1 MKTKSLV
8 NAAIMLAIYMVFF
21 VLYNI
26 GVLPTIMSILLPIPL
41 IIYSVATQKIR
52 DVIWLLLGCFVGTFL
67 MGSVFGLVTTLNY
80 GVIGTVIGIG
90 IVKKWPYWQRL
101 LNAAIV
107 SVISFPITTY
117 VLTGLNVQ
125 ESMKQVIDELFA
137 MMESMTQMLPESSV
151 EVLNHFQN
159 MMSMMMTTL
168 LPTILILVGLMSA
181 FLSDKVATLV
191 LRRMNFE
198 VPKGEDVQEFQLG
211 SKLAIILLV
220 SQILVSFITNHTLSV
235 ILLNTVMLLNTLF
248 LFQGAIVMM
257 AYFKSRNQKGIGI
270 VLLVFSLMSSLS
282 MFISVLGI
290 SDALFNYRERF
301 AIKKT

>member
-1 MKTKSLV
+1 
-8 NAAIMLAIYMVFF
+8 MLAIYMVFF

-67 MGSVFGLVTTLNY
+67 MGSIYGLVTTLNY
-80 GVIGTVIGIG
+80 GVIGAVIGIG
-90 IVKKWPYWQRL
+90 IIKKWPYWQRL

-125 ESMKQVIDELFA
+125 QSMKQVIDELFA
-137 MMESMTQMLPESSV
+137 MMQSMTQMLPESSV

>member
-67 MGSVFGLVTTLNY
+67 MGSIYGLVTTLNY
-80 GVIGTVIGIG
+80 GVIGAVIGIG

-168 LPTILILVGLMSA
+168 LPTILILVGLVSA

-198 VPKGEDVQEFQLG
+198 VPKGEDIQEFQLG

>member
-67 MGSVFGLVTTLNY
+67 MGSIYGLVTTLNY
-80 GVIGTVIGIG
+80 GVIGAVIGIG
-90 IVKKWPYWQRL
+90 IIKKWPYWQRL

-125 ESMKQVIDELFA
+125 QSMKQVIDELFA
-137 MMESMTQMLPESSV
+137 MMQSMTQMLPESSV

>member
-1 MKTKSLV
+1 
-8 NAAIMLAIYMVFF
+8 MLAIYMVFF

-67 MGSVFGLVTTLNY
+67 MGSIYGLVTTLNY
-80 GVIGTVIGIG
+80 GVIGAVIGIG

>member
-1 MKTKSLV
+1 
-8 NAAIMLAIYMVFF
+8 MLAIYMVFF

-67 MGSVFGLVTTLNY
+67 MGSIYGLVTTLNY
-80 GVIGTVIGIG
+80 GVIGAVIGIG

-125 ESMKQVIDELFA
+125 QSMKQVIDELFA
-137 MMESMTQMLPESSV
+137 MMQSMTQMLPESSV

-168 LPTILILVGLMSA
+168 LPTILILVGLVSA

>member
-41 IIYSVATQKIR
+41 IVYSVATQKIR

-67 MGSVFGLVTTLNY
+67 MGSIYGLVTTLNY
-80 GVIGTVIGIG
+80 GVIGAVIGIG

>member
-1 MKTKSLV
+1 
-8 NAAIMLAIYMVFF
+8 MLAIYMVFF

-67 MGSVFGLVTTLNY
+67 MGSIYGLVTTLNY
-80 GVIGTVIGIG
+80 GVIGAVIGIG
-90 IVKKWPYWQRL
+90 IIKKWPYWQRL

-137 MMESMTQMLPESSV
+137 MMQSMTQMLPESSV

-168 LPTILILVGLMSA
+168 LPTILILVGLVSA

-198 VPKGEDVQEFQLG
+198 VPKGEDIQEFQLG

>member
-1 MKTKSLV
+1 
-8 NAAIMLAIYMVFF
+8 MLAIYMVFF

-67 MGSVFGLVTTLNY
+67 MGSIYGLVTTLNY
-80 GVIGTVIGIG
+80 GVIGAVIGIG
-90 IVKKWPYWQRL
+90 IIKKWPYWQRL

-198 VPKGEDVQEFQLG
+198 VQKGEDIQEFQLG

>member
-1 MKTKSLV
+1 
-8 NAAIMLAIYMVFF
+8 MLAIYMVFF

-67 MGSVFGLVTTLNY
+67 MGSIYGLVTTLNY
-80 GVIGTVIGIG
+80 GVIGAVIGIG

-137 MMESMTQMLPESSV
+137 MMQSMTQMLPESSV

>member
-67 MGSVFGLVTTLNY
+67 MGSIYGLVTTLNY
-80 GVIGTVIGIG
+80 GVIGAVIGIG
-90 IVKKWPYWQRL
+90 IIKKWPYWQRL

-198 VPKGEDVQEFQLG
+198 VPKGEDIQEFQLG

>member
-67 MGSVFGLVTTLNY
+67 MGSVYGLVTTLNY
-80 GVIGTVIGIG
+80 GVIGAVIGIG
-90 IVKKWPYWQRL
+90 IIKKWPYWQRL

-137 MMESMTQMLPESSV
+137 MMQSMTQMLPESSV

>member
-67 MGSVFGLVTTLNY
+67 MGSIYGLVTTLNY

-137 MMESMTQMLPESSV
+137 MMQSMTQMLPESSV

>member
-1 MKTKSLV
+1 
-8 NAAIMLAIYMVFF
+8 MLAIYMVFF

-67 MGSVFGLVTTLNY
+67 MGSIYGLVTTLNY
-80 GVIGTVIGIG
+80 GVIGAVIGIG
-90 IVKKWPYWQRL
+90 IIKKWPYWQRL

-168 LPTILILVGLMSA
+168 LPTILILVGLVSA

>member
-1 MKTKSLV
+1 
-8 NAAIMLAIYMVFF
+8 MLAIYMVFF

-41 IIYSVATQKIR
+41 TIYSVATQKIR

-67 MGSVFGLVTTLNY
+67 MGSIYGLVTTLNY
-80 GVIGTVIGIG
+80 GVIGAVIGIG
-90 IVKKWPYWQRL
+90 IIKKWPYWQRL

-137 MMESMTQMLPESSV
+137 MMQSMTQMLPESSV

-198 VPKGEDVQEFQLG
+198 VPKGEDIQEFQLG

>member
-67 MGSVFGLVTTLNY
+67 MGSIYGLVTTLNY
-80 GVIGTVIGIG
+80 GVIGAVIGIG

-125 ESMKQVIDELFA
+125 QSMKQVIDELFA
-137 MMESMTQMLPESSV
+137 MMQSMTQMLPESSV

-168 LPTILILVGLMSA
+168 LPTILILVGLVSA

>member
-67 MGSVFGLVTTLNY
+67 MGSVYGLVTTLNY
-80 GVIGTVIGIG
+80 GVIGAVIGIG
-90 IVKKWPYWQRL
+90 IIKKWPYWQRL

-117 VLTGLNVQ
+117 VLTGLNVL

-198 VPKGEDVQEFQLG
+198 VPKGEDIQEFQLG

>member
-1 MKTKSLV
+1 
-8 NAAIMLAIYMVFF
+8 MLAIYMVFF

-67 MGSVFGLVTTLNY
+67 MGSIYGLVTTLNY
-80 GVIGTVIGIG
+80 GVIGAVIGIG
-90 IVKKWPYWQRL
+90 IIKKWPYWQRL

>member
-67 MGSVFGLVTTLNY
+67 MGSVYGLVTTLNY

>member
-1 MKTKSLV
+1 
-8 NAAIMLAIYMVFF
+8 MLAIYMVFF

-41 IIYSVATQKIR
+41 IVYSVATQKIR

-67 MGSVFGLVTTLNY
+67 MGSIYGLVTTLNY
-80 GVIGTVIGIG
+80 GVIGAVIGIG
-90 IVKKWPYWQRL
+90 IIKKWPYWQRL

>member
-21 VLYNI
+21 VLYNM

-41 IIYSVATQKIR
+41 IIYSVSTKRVR

-67 MGSVFGLVTTLNY
+67 IGSVYGLVTTLNY
-80 GVIGTVIGIG
+80 GVTGTIIGIG
-90 IVKKWPYWQRL
+90 LIKKWPYWQRL

-107 SVISFPITTY
+107 SVISFPISTY

-125 ESMKQVIDELFA
+125 ESMKKMIDELFV
-137 MMESMTQMLPESSV
+137 MMESMTQTLPESSV
-151 EVLNHFQN
+151 EMLSNLQD
-159 MMSMMMTTL
+159 MMGAMMTTL

-191 LRRMNFE
+191 LKRMNFDI
-198 VPKGEDVQEFQLG
+198 PKGGDIERFQLG
-211 SKLAIILLV
+211 SKLAILLLA
-220 SQILVSFITNHTLSV
+220 SQILVGFISNHTLNI
-235 ILLNTVMLLNTLF
+235 ILMNTVMLLNTLF
-248 LFQGAIVMM
+248 LFQGAVVVM
-257 AYFKSRNQKGIGI
+257 AYFKSRNQKGLGI

-290 SDALFNYRERF
+290 SDALFNYRERLM
-301 AIKKT
+301 IKKS

>member
-67 MGSVFGLVTTLNY
+67 MGSIYGLVTTLNY
-80 GVIGTVIGIG
+80 GVIGAVIGIG

-198 VPKGEDVQEFQLG
+198 VPKGEDIQEFQLG

>member
-67 MGSVFGLVTTLNY
+67 MGSVYGLVTTLNY
-80 GVIGTVIGIG
+80 GVIGAVIGIG

-125 ESMKQVIDELFA
+125 QSMKQVIDELFA

>member
-1 MKTKSLV
+1 
-8 NAAIMLAIYMVFF
+8 MLAIYMVFF

-67 MGSVFGLVTTLNY
+67 MGSVYGLVTTLNY
-80 GVIGTVIGIG
+80 GVIGAVIGIG
-90 IVKKWPYWQRL
+90 IIKKWPYWQRL

>member
-1 MKTKSLV
+1 
-8 NAAIMLAIYMVFF
+8 
-21 VLYNI
+21 
-26 GVLPTIMSILLPIPL
+26 
-41 IIYSVATQKIR
+41 
-52 DVIWLLLGCFVGTFL
+52 
-67 MGSVFGLVTTLNY
+67 
-80 GVIGTVIGIG
+80 
-90 IVKKWPYWQRL
+90 
-101 LNAAIV
+101 
-107 SVISFPITTY
+107 
-117 VLTGLNVQ
+117 
-125 ESMKQVIDELFA
+125 
-137 MMESMTQMLPESSV
+137 
-151 EVLNHFQN
+151 
-159 MMSMMMTTL
+159 MMMTTL

-290 SDALFNYRERF
+290 SDALFNLPGRSQQVATLPYFRGG
-301 AIKKT
+301 

>member
-67 MGSVFGLVTTLNY
+67 MGSVYGLVTTLNY
-80 GVIGTVIGIG
+80 GVIGAVIGIG

-125 ESMKQVIDELFA
+125 QSMKQVIDELFA
-137 MMESMTQMLPESSV
+137 MMQSMTQMLPESSV

>member
-67 MGSVFGLVTTLNY
+67 MGSVYGLVTTLNY
-80 GVIGTVIGIG
+80 GVIGAVIGIG
-90 IVKKWPYWQRL
+90 IIKKWPYWQRL

-198 VPKGEDVQEFQLG
+198 VPKGEDVQECQLG

>member
-52 DVIWLLLGCFVGTFL
+52 DVIWLLLGCFVGTLL
-67 MGSVFGLVTTLNY
+67 MGSVYGLVTTLNY
-80 GVIGTVIGIG
+80 GVIGAVIGIG
-90 IVKKWPYWQRL
+90 IIKKWPYWQRL

-125 ESMKQVIDELFA
+125 QSMKQVIDELFA
-137 MMESMTQMLPESSV
+137 MMQSMTQMLPESSV

-168 LPTILILVGLMSA
+168 LPTILILVGLVSA

>member
-1 MKTKSLV
+1 
-8 NAAIMLAIYMVFF
+8 MLAIYMVFF

-67 MGSVFGLVTTLNY
+67 MGSVYGLVTTLNY
-80 GVIGTVIGIG
+80 GVIGAVIGIG

-198 VPKGEDVQEFQLG
+198 VPKGEDIQEFQLG

>member
-67 MGSVFGLVTTLNY
+67 MGSIYGLVTTLNY
-80 GVIGTVIGIG
+80 GVIGAVIGIG

-125 ESMKQVIDELFA
+125 QSMKQVIDELFA

>member
-67 MGSVFGLVTTLNY
+67 MGSIYGLVTTLNY

-125 ESMKQVIDELFA
+125 QSMKQVIDELFA
-137 MMESMTQMLPESSV
+137 MMQSMTQMLPESSV

>member
-26 GVLPTIMSILLPIPL
+26 GVLPTIMSILLPIPI

-67 MGSVFGLVTTLNY
+67 MGSIYGLVTTLNY
-80 GVIGTVIGIG
+80 GVIGAVIGIG
-90 IVKKWPYWQRL
+90 IVNKWPYWQRL

>member
-125 ESMKQVIDELFA
+125 QSMKQVIDELFA

>member
-67 MGSVFGLVTTLNY
+67 MGSIYGLVTTLNY

-168 LPTILILVGLMSA
+168 LPTILILVGLVSA

-198 VPKGEDVQEFQLG
+198 VPKGEDIQEFQLG

>member
-67 MGSVFGLVTTLNY
+67 MGSIYGLVTTLNY

>member
-1 MKTKSLV
+1 
-8 NAAIMLAIYMVFF
+8 MLAIYMVFF

-67 MGSVFGLVTTLNY
+67 MGSIYGLVTTLNY
-80 GVIGTVIGIG
+80 GVIGAVIGIG

-137 MMESMTQMLPESSV
+137 MMQSMTQMLPESSV

-198 VPKGEDVQEFQLG
+198 VPKGEDIQEFQLG

>member
-67 MGSVFGLVTTLNY
+67 MGSIYGLVTTLNY

-198 VPKGEDVQEFQLG
+198 VPKGEDIQEFQLG

-220 SQILVSFITNHTLSV
+220 TQILVSFITNHTLSV

>member
-41 IIYSVATQKIR
+41 IVYSVATQKIR

-67 MGSVFGLVTTLNY
+67 MGSIYGLVTTLNY
-80 GVIGTVIGIG
+80 GVIGAVIGIG
-90 IVKKWPYWQRL
+90 IIKKWPYWQRL

-137 MMESMTQMLPESSV
+137 MMQSMTQMLPESSV

-198 VPKGEDVQEFQLG
+198 VPKGEDIQEFQLG

>member
-1 MKTKSLV
+1 
-8 NAAIMLAIYMVFF
+8 MLAIYMVFF

-67 MGSVFGLVTTLNY
+67 MGSIYGLVTTLNY
-80 GVIGTVIGIG
+80 GVIGAVIGIG
-90 IVKKWPYWQRL
+90 IIKKWPYWQRL

-125 ESMKQVIDELFA
+125 QSMKQVIDELFA

>member
-1 MKTKSLV
+1 
-8 NAAIMLAIYMVFF
+8 MLAIYMVFF

-41 IIYSVATQKIR
+41 IVYSVATQKIR

-67 MGSVFGLVTTLNY
+67 MGSVYGLVTTLNY
-80 GVIGTVIGIG
+80 GVIGAVIGIG
-90 IVKKWPYWQRL
+90 IIKKWPYWQRL

-137 MMESMTQMLPESSV
+137 MMQSMTQMLPESSV

>member
-41 IIYSVATQKIR
+41 IIYSVTTQKIR
-52 DVIWLLLGCFVGTFL
+52 EVFWFLLGCFVGTFL
-67 MGSVFGLVTTLNY
+67 MGSIYGLVTTLNY
-80 GVIGTVIGIG
+80 GVIGAVIGIG

-198 VPKGEDVQEFQLG
+198 VPKGEDIQEFQLG

-220 SQILVSFITNHTLSV
+220 SHNLVSFITNHTLSV